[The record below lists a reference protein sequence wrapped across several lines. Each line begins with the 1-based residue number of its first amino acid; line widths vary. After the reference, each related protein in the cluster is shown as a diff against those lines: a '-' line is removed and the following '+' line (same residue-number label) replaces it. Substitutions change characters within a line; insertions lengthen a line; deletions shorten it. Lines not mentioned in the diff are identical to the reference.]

1 MSWLSTILWL
11 LPVAG
16 GAVVAFL
23 PPRAGKWFGVL
34 VALAELVLA
43 LIVAFA
49 LFNPAGHGYQFV
61 DRATWI
67 SQLHVDYYLG
77 VDGISLWLI
86 VLNALITLVAVLAT
100 PLTTVREARF
110 TGLLLVMSGAM
121 AGVFLAADLLLFYV
135 FWEAMLIPT
144 YFLLWLWGEGDRPLY
159 ATLKFLLFTLAGS
172 LLMLV
177 GVIGEYVFTGQRS
190 FNLDYLA
197 AHQPGGAVQ
206 FGLFPLFAV
215 AFAVKVPIFPFHGWL
230 RDAYLAAPTP
240 MLLLFAG
247 VMGKTGAYSLLR
259 ILVPLFSNPSYTW
272 NWDAVMP
279 WLAVIGITWGALM
292 ALTSADMKAL
302 VAYSSLSHMGFIVL
316 GVFAMN
322 AQGQQ
327 GAVVQMVNH
336 GLIVPALFLI
346 VWWLQE
352 RTGTRERAAVFGLA
366 PRMPVFTGVFL
377 VVTLAALGLPG
388 LNSFV
393 GEFMILLGAWH
404 YWWLL
409 AVLGAIGLVLAPIYM
424 LRLFQG
430 AMYAR
435 WRAGERYPPNYPA
448 GSDLVSAPAADLR
461 GTQLLLLTPLV
472 LLMFAIGI
480 YPFFLTHPMSALAL
494 KLPW

>member
-1 MSWLSTILWL
+1 MSWLATALWL
-11 LPVAG
+11 LPVIG
-16 GAVVAFL
+16 GFVVSFL
-23 PPRAGKWFGVL
+23 PPRFSKWLGAL
-34 VALAELVLA
+34 VAVAELGLA
-43 LIVAFA
+43 LGIAYAFKV
-49 LFNPAGHGYQFV
+49 PGQGYQFV
-61 DRATWI
+61 DRVSWI

-77 VDGISLWLI
+77 VDGISLWLL

-100 PLTTVREARF
+100 PLATGREARF
-110 TGLLLVMSGAM
+110 VGLMLVMSGAM
-121 AGVFLAADLLLFYV
+121 AGVFLAADLVVFYV

-177 GVIGEYVFTGQRS
+177 GVIGEYVFTGAHS

-197 AHQPGGAVQ
+197 LHQPSAAVQ
-206 FGLFPLFAV
+206 FGLFPLFAI

-247 VMGKTGAYSLLR
+247 VMGKTGAYAMLR
-259 ILVPLFSNPSYTW
+259 ILIPLFHSPSYSW

-292 ALTSADMKAL
+292 ALASADMKAL

-316 GVFAMN
+316 GVFSLN
-322 AQGQQ
+322 AQGEQ
-327 GAVVQMVNH
+327 GAVLQMVNH

-352 RTGTRERAAVFGLA
+352 RTGSRDRAAVFGLA
-366 PRMPVFTGVFL
+366 PRMPVFAGVFL

-393 GEFMILLGAWH
+393 GEFMILLGAWRS
-404 YWWLL
+404 WWLL
-409 AVLGAIGLVLAPIYM
+409 AAVGAIGLVLAPIYM

-435 WRAGERYPPNYPA
+435 WTPGTRYPPNFPED
-448 GSDLVSAPAADLR
+448 SELVATPAADLR
-461 GTQLLLLTPLV
+461 GAQLALLAPLV
-472 LLMFAIGI
+472 VLMFAIGI
-480 YPFFLTHPMSALAL
+480 YPYLLTHAMTALAL